1 MKRKILRLGRPI
13 LLIAALFG
21 AVPAAAQDIER
32 VLDKMLNPLPEFD
45 PFEKPAE
52 TPRFFPDETDK
63 RARELMVDALT
74 NRQDAV
80 REHLQFF
87 INEDARL
94 QKQHGAATGLTE
106 PRARPGQQCDCE
118 PRALSRRATGSAQ
131 ERFFAG
137 AKKIPRSDHQP

>member
-1 MKRKILRLGRPI
+1 VKCKILRLGRPI
-13 LLIAALFG
+13 LLIAALFAG
-21 AVPAAAQDIER
+21 VPAAAQDIER

-52 TPRFFPDETDK
+52 APRFFPDQTDK

-94 QKQHGAATGLTE
+94 QNQHGAATGLTNHAQDLVNNAIANRE
-106 PRARPGQQCDCE
+106 RYLAAQRE
-118 PRALSRRATGSAQ
+118 ALKNASSP
-131 ERFFAG
+131 ER
-137 AKKIPRSDHQP
+137 